1 MNGMNSLLIVD
12 RLLKDD
18 VLSVL
23 NGTLPVDVIP
33 EYVKVALIHH
43 GYLVPENKDE
53 DYAVKIKMA
62 ETVLD
67 DKYLNLIIMPTEQC
81 NFSCNYC

>member
-1 MNGMNSLLIVD
+1 MKYKVSSFNYISPCLDGTLRLYNSMNGMNSLLIVD

-33 EYVKVALIHH
+33 E
-43 GYLVPENKDE
+43 
-53 DYAVKIKMA
+53 
-62 ETVLD
+62 
-67 DKYLNLIIMPTEQC
+67 
-81 NFSCNYC
+81 